1 MVFGDLSLDERKTR
15 INQKVNSRTRFLKY
29 KKPQKD
35 VQEGEN
41 CSKNQMLAE
50 WSTKTL
56 MELIKIIGG
65 INRKSCSQR

>member
-29 KKPQKD
+29 KKVQKD

-50 WSTKTL
+50 LSTKTL

-65 INRKSCSQR
+65 INGKSCSQG